1 MTEVRAFCMAAL
13 RLTAFLLCLL
23 LGGGPLPAAAQA
35 VLPDSATTDSV
46 RVEWRTTLPPITVTA
61 GRLPSSPAQA
71 PARIQVIDSTALQR
85 AGGTSVA
92 SVLQHQ
98 AGLFVRQYGP
108 GGLATP
114 SLRGSGASQTTL
126 LLDGQRLTDPQIG
139 HLDLSL
145 VPTVLLQSVEVMHG
159 PASPVHGSNGLG
171 GALHLHT
178 LRPESDLRIRGS
190 AHTGAFGARGGS
202 LLAGGPVSDHTAV
215 LAAAEYQS
223 TDGDFPYTDDARFP
237 PETVRRRNA
246 DRVRRSVFA
255 SVRSHIADHQVRVSG
270 WLTRAERGLPPLSS
284 TAPAQERQ
292 WDTQLRLWA
301 RDRTP
306 VGSSLLTVRAL
317 TQHTRLRYTDSAQD
331 LDQTGRT
338 WIGSFETN
346 LQGPLTSHWMAV
358 GGISGSHA
366 RARHPELAEAAH
378 QEHAAA
384 FVEGTGRYGRLRIY
398 PALRT
403 DTYWMPKGQTRTAIS
418 PRLGLNVSPLSRWP
432 RLRLKAQLGR
442 AFRVPTFNDR
452 YWQPGGNPDL
462 RPERSWGGDLGLR
475 LDRSQGHAELTAFG
489 HWRRDQIVWQPT
501 GKGYWAPQNVGRVRA
516 LGGEA
521 SATWTW
527 SLPVETSLRT
537 GLTYTFTD
545 ARNRTNPDAASYDEP
560 LRYVPRSQMKSHA
573 TLTWGPAALTVNARY
588 TGRRYVT
595 GDGSRFL
602 NPYLLTKSQLRL
614 SHEVA
619 GVQTSLTLAVDNV
632 FDIDYQSVGGRPM
645 PPRHARVRLFV
656 AF

>member
-1 MTEVRAFCMAAL
+1 MAAL

-61 GRLPSSPAQA
+61 GRLPSSPALA
-71 PARIQVIDSTALQR
+71 PARIRVIDSTALQR
-85 AGGTSVA
+85 AGGPSVA
-92 SVLQHQ
+92 SVLQDR

-178 LRPESDLRIRGS
+178 LRPESSLRIRGS

-202 LLAGGPVSDHTAV
+202 LLVGGPVSDQTAV
-215 LAAAEYQS
+215 LAATEYQS

-317 TQHTRLRYTDSAQD
+317 TQHTRLRYADSAQD

-346 LQGPLTSHWMAV
+346 LQAPLTSHWMAV

-462 RPERSWGGDLGLR
+462 
-475 LDRSQGHAELTAFG
+475 
-489 HWRRDQIVWQPT
+489 
-501 GKGYWAPQNVGRVRA
+501 
-516 LGGEA
+516 
-521 SATWTW
+521 
-527 SLPVETSLRT
+527 
-537 GLTYTFTD
+537 
-545 ARNRTNPDAASYDEP
+545 
-560 LRYVPRSQMKSHA
+560 
-573 TLTWGPAALTVNARY
+573 
-588 TGRRYVT
+588 
-595 GDGSRFL
+595 
-602 NPYLLTKSQLRL
+602 
-614 SHEVA
+614 
-619 GVQTSLTLAVDNV
+619 
-632 FDIDYQSVGGRPM
+632 
-645 PPRHARVRLFV
+645 
-656 AF
+656 

>member
-1 MTEVRAFCMAAL
+1 MAAF
-13 RLTAFLLCLL
+13 RLLPFLLCVLL
-23 LGGGPLPAAAQA
+23 LGGVPLPAAAQA
-35 VLPDSATTDSV
+35 GFADAAPADTSGVQ
-46 RVEWRTTLPPITVTA
+46 WHTTLPPITVTA
-61 GRLPSSPAQA
+61 SRLPTSPALA
-71 PARIQVIDSTALQR
+71 PARVRVIDSTALQR

-92 SVLQHQ
+92 SVLQDR

-114 SLRGSGASQTTL
+114 SMRASGASQTTL

-145 VPTVLLQSVEVMHG
+145 LPTVLLRSVEVMHG

-178 LRPESDLRIRGS
+178 VRPESELRLRGS
-190 AHTGAFGARGGS
+190 AYSGAFGARGGS
-202 LLAGGPVSDHTAV
+202 LLAGGAVSDRTAV

-223 TDGDFPYTDDARFP
+223 TDGDFPYTDQARFP

-246 DRVRRSVFA
+246 DRVRQSVFT
-255 SVRSHIADHQVRVSG
+255 SVRSRLGNHKVRVSG

-306 VGSSLLTVRAL
+306 VGSGRLTVRGM
-317 TQHTRLRYTDSAQD
+317 TQHTRLRYANPAQD

-338 WIGSFETN
+338 WLSSVETS
-346 LQGPLTSHWMAV
+346 LQAPLTSHWTAV
-358 GGISGSHA
+358 GGLSGSHA
-366 RARHPELAEAAH
+366 RARHPKLGEAAH

-384 FVEGTGRYGRLRIY
+384 FAEGTGRYGRLRLY

-403 DTYWMPKGQTRTAIS
+403 DAYWMPKGETRVAVN
-418 PRLGLNVSPLSRWP
+418 PRLGLNVAPVADWP
-432 RLRLKAQLGR
+432 RLRLKAQAGR

-462 RPERSWGGDLGLR
+462 RPERSWGGDFGLR
-475 LDRSQGHAELTAFG
+475 LDRSQGHAEVTAFG

-501 GKGYWAPQNVGRVRA
+501 DQGNWRPRNVGRVRA
-516 LGGEA
+516 IGGTA
-521 SATWTW
+521 SAAWTW
-527 SLPVETSLRT
+527 ALPFETSLQT

-545 ARNRTNPDAASYDEP
+545 ARNRTDPTAASYGEP
-560 LRYVPRSQMKSHA
+560 LRYVPRTQAKSHA
-573 TLTWGPAALTVNARY
+573 TLSWGPAALTVNARY

-595 GDGSRFL
+595 SDGSRSL
-602 NPYLLTKSQLRL
+602 DPYLLTESRLRL
-614 SHEVA
+614 THEVA
-619 GVQTSLTLAVDNV
+619 GVRTSLSLAVDNV
-632 FDIDYQSVGGRPM
+632 FDIDYRSVGGRPM